1 MNQTSS
7 SSHLGRR
14 KRFGR
19 IVLALAL
26 PSIIAGAAFYFRP
39 QSYLAETILEVRPSR
54 SEALQHFGV
63 SSEPSYAPA
72 YVATQFEVLRR
83 AETLKPVVR
92 DLGLTKALSRDG
104 HELTAEQAL
113 DVLRSALVLSQIKN
127 TNLIKIGVRNKDPRL
142 AANIANQIAGTYR
155 EGREKLAKQAL
166 EDNLKQ
172 FKDQV
177 EAQRRRV
184 SEEHKAAIHLS
195 NDLGLVDTNPTNP
208 SAPITLGEV
217 GETRPEDVQD
227 AKQRTHDY
235 VDAKTKYLEDK
246 RILDSMDLQ
255 YQTELLAETE
265 DRTRVNV
272 WETAAPP
279 EGR

>member
-19 IVLALAL
+19 IVLSLAL
-26 PSIIAGAAFYFRP
+26 LSIIAGAAFYFRP

-104 HELTAEQAL
+104 HELSPEEAL
-113 DVLRSALVLSQIKN
+113 DALRNALVLSQIKN

-142 AANIANQIAGTYR
+142 AANIANEIAGTYR

-184 SEEHKAAIHLS
+184 SEEHLAAIHLS
-195 NDLGLVDTNPTNP
+195 AEIGLVDNDPTNP
-208 SAPITLGEV
+208 SAPITLGE
-217 GETRPEDVQD
+217 TTPDAIPD
-227 AKQRTHDY
+227 AKQKTHDY
-235 VDAKTKYLEDK
+235 VDTKTKYLEDK
-246 RILDSMDLQ
+246 RTLDSMDLQ

-279 EGR
+279 QDR